1 MESIYKLSERACDIA
16 ERYDAVQT
24 ALENLMEETGGEVT
38 EESDAMMAE
47 LEELKALSAQIK
59 EDFIKFPDEYAAWF
73 KNVEAEKKLAEAEM
87 KTFEELQKKALAKYK
102 SKVKKLESRMEW
114 IRQNLADA
122 MAAGL
127 ITSFDKKSRPNA
139 MFSIFFKTSNSIE
152 VDEKAALKDYQ
163 EIIAKA
169 NESCP
174 EWLSF
179 EPKIAKGVLSKADV
193 LPEGFERKTSKSLQ
207 IQ

>member
-87 KTFEELQKKALAKYK
+87 KAFEELQKKALAKYK

-127 ITSFDKKSRPNA
+127 ITGFDKKSRPNA

-163 EIIAKA
+163 AIIAKA